1 MSTHRTGTIEGW
13 RRAIALVAADRLALV
28 ASPTFAIMAFLTGVL
43 SAGEPD
49 MLCTASAASP
59 LTGMVAMY
67 GLMSAFHSGP
77 WLRLI
82 AGRRNSAH
90 RP

>member
-1 MSTHRTGTIEGW
+1 MSTHRTGTFGGW
-13 RRAIALVAADRLALV
+13 RRAIALGAADRLSLF
-28 ASPTFAIMAFLTGVL
+28 ASPTFALMALLTGIL

-49 MLCTASAASP
+49 MLCTTSSASP

-67 GLMSAFHSGP
+67 ALMSAIHFAP

-82 AGRRNSAH
+82 AGRQNSDQ

>member
-1 MSTHRTGTIEGW
+1 MSTHRTGTIEGS
-13 RRAIALVAADRLALV
+13 RRAIARGAADRLPLL
-28 ASPTFAIMAFLTGVL
+28 ASPPFAFMALLTGVL
-43 SAGEPD
+43 SIGEPD
-49 MLCTASAASP
+49 MLCTTSAASP

-77 WLRLI
+77 WLRLLS
-82 AGRRNSAH
+82 GRRNSTH

>member
-1 MSTHRTGTIEGW
+1 MTTDRTGTIEGW
-13 RRAIALVAADRLALV
+13 RRAIALGLSDRLSLL
-28 ASPTFAIMAFLTGVL
+28 ASPTFAIMALLTGIL
-43 SAGEPD
+43 SVGEPD
-49 MLCTASAASP
+49 MLCTTAPTSP

-67 GLMSAFHSGP
+67 GLMSAFHAGP

-82 AGRRNSAH
+82 ADGRSSAH